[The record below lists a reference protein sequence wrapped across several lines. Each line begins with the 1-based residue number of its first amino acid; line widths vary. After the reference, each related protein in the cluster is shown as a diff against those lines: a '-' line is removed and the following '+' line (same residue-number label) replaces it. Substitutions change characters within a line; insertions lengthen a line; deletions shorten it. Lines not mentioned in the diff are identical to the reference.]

1 MTDKTQTVW
10 REGDRI
16 RRSDGTGYVDRV
28 PDDLIQ
34 GHITAHDHSSDPLFV
49 PFARAVLA
57 IRAFE
62 RASKT
67 EAET

>member
-1 MTDKTQTVW
+1 MNTVW

-16 RRSDGTGYVDRV
+16 RASDGTGYSDRV
-28 PDDLIQ
+28 SDETIQ
-34 GHITAHDHSSDPLFV
+34 GHIDTAVDYPYVGFV

-62 RASKT
+62 RAAS
-67 EAET
+67 